1 MIHFKKWPRFAKRH
15 SAFARR
21 HRMTTDCDAIGIPNC
36 GLGKP
41 AGTAR
46 STSAAKR
53 TGRLNGTPGKK
64 L

>member
-1 MIHFKKWPRFAKRH
+1 VIYLKKWPRFAKRH
-15 SAFARR
+15 SAFTRR
-21 HRMTTDCDAIGIPNC
+21 HGITMDCDAIGIPNC

-41 AGTAR
+41 VGTAR
-46 STSAAKR
+46 SSSAAKR